1 MIKFSNFKRALTCS
15 PGLYF
20 NTYENTINNDSEK
33 DVDFDLDDKLKF
45 YDITDPDDEEATV
58 PDSYLVSVDK
68 VYVEFLQKMNDFLQ
82 EYLQP
87 ARVYW
92 IKSKSLE
99 DKINETKRIY
109 ESDEYDVIVNGAYMD
124 NDCVANIYAFDI
136 KNMIMY
142 NEYYNVAPLR
152 KGALKA
158 YYNWNILSN
167 WLKKYSKVLKS
178 VQFVCRKEMEY
189 YEKEKYYF
197 HVIEH
202 VLPNKTRPDKT
213 RIVSALGRKNFRN
226 LEHYKLFPETK
237 IIDMFQR
244 NMLLDIVLEK
254 GAEPSSDLDANANNF
269 TLFKLK
275 DGIQLPHFNQVIQ
288 SIKANENTK
297 FNIEDYRT
305 RPYDLY
311 MENNTEWGKNP
322 ELLLLYELIFGYDI
336 TQMNGTSFKKN
347 VYTKAIQEN
356 NLGAEIVKKM
366 DFFLNIPQEI
376 IVHDHQRVQKMIDS
390 INNKKTVWYDY
401 ESITMPYAIMDGAKP
416 YQQMVFQISIIRTNN
431 NDIIEQG
438 SQDLVYDPKTLNIMD
453 YVDLF
458 NNLYWADAEKY
469 IVFNKSFE
477 NTRNKE
483 MIKMIEAKFSNE
495 EFAKQVMDKYGLTLD
510 DLKHM
515 QQDIDIKTFDLA
527 NFYQYINEFKVP
539 YNDFDLSLIFVKHL
553 YLKHSIKKLEA
564 HATSQGYEFKHKI
577 KPYKTLEIKNGMLAM
592 EAGTNRLL
600 NVHKDNLWELIEKNL
615 KIYCHNDVM
624 AMLMVF
630 EMTKYFNEN
639 Y

>member
-33 DVDFDLDDKLKF
+33 KDDFDLDDKLKF

-82 EYLQP
+82 EHLQP

-109 ESDEYDVIVNGAYMD
+109 ESNEYDVIVNGAYID

-254 GAEPSSDLDANANNF
+254 GAEPSSDVDANANNF

-288 SIKANENTK
+288 SIKVNENTK

-376 IVHDHQRVQKMIDS
+376 IVHDHQRVQKMIDLV
-390 INNKKTVWYDY
+390 NNKKTVWYDY

-483 MIKMIEAKFSNE
+483 MIKMIEDEFSNE

-510 DLKHM
+510 DLQHM
-515 QQDIDIKTFDLA
+515 QQDIDEKTFDLA

-600 NVHKDNLWELIEKNL
+600 NVHKDNLWKLIEKNL